1 MRTNVVKYELLST
14 INMCLQKKDYC
25 NSLPDVLKN
34 YSFYIKDLEYD
45 IDNTAEDI
53 EFDLKQNNNIKECIS
68 LHLKS
73 LKQILKENLN
83 IDEDI

>member
-1 MRTNVVKYELLST
+1 MRANSVKYELLST
-14 INMCLQKKDYC
+14 INMCLEKKDYC

-53 EFDLKQNNNIKECIS
+53 EFDLKKNNNNMKECVS

-73 LKQILKENLN
+73 LKEILEENLN
-83 IDEDI
+83 NI